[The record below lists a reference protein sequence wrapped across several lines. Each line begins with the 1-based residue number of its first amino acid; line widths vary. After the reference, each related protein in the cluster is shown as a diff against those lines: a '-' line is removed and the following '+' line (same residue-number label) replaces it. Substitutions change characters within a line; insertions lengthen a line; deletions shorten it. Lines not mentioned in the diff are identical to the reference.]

1 MPSPRR
7 TLIALVVSAASA
19 VLSPSAMAAGLADRT
34 RPAASLAELWQVLS
48 SCAQITGVPAGAA
61 GSEVTVLFSL
71 KRDGSLLGQPR
82 ITHSRLTGGPDE
94 QRAFVSAALSGIAS
108 CLPVPVTPGLGGAIA
123 GRPFRLRIM
132 SRRPERAT

>member
-1 MPSPRR
+1 M
-7 TLIALVVSAASA
+7 IARVISAASTVFLLPA
-19 VLSPSAMAAGLADRT
+19 VAAGAADRSKA
-34 RPAASLAELWQVLS
+34 AASLSELWQALNA
-48 SCAQITGVPAGAA
+48 CAEITGLPTAAA

-94 QRAFVSAALSGIAS
+94 QRAFVSAALSGIAG
-108 CLPVPVTPGLGGAIA
+108 CLPMPVTPGLGGAIA
-123 GRPFRLRIM
+123 GRPFRLRVI